1 MNRLKIYLTLLA
13 FSLAVLYQF
22 TETNTSYLEQHALSN
37 YDSESSSVGKKKK
50 SSKPTLDFNA
60 TLQREALTS
69 KRSNN
74 NPKISLFVGSG
85 NTFHDIFSGEFENKI
100 SSDEVL
106 CLAGHARPNL
116 SRSPPLI

>member
-22 TETNTSYLEQHALSN
+22 TETNTFYLEQHAFSN
-37 YDSESSSVGKKKK
+37 YDSESSSVEKKKK

-74 NPKISLFVGSG
+74 NPKISFFITSD
-85 NTFHDIFSGEFENKI
+85 NTFLDIFLGRFENTVV
-100 SSDEVL
+100 SDEVFY
-106 CLAGHARPNL
+106 LASYARPVF